1 MVSIECHVL
10 IGRLQVV
17 YKSRPTPASKRKKV
31 ESSSEST
38 QITGYTDLTDSP
50 IRSNTESDDNKYELP
65 HITHAKK
72 EVKERT
78 KEIKKLRTEFL
89 LVC

>member
-1 MVSIECHVL
+1 M
-10 IGRLQVV
+10 
-17 YKSRPTPASKRKKV
+17 
-31 ESSSEST
+31 
-38 QITGYTDLTDSP
+38 TDSS

-65 HITHAKK
+65 HITHAIK